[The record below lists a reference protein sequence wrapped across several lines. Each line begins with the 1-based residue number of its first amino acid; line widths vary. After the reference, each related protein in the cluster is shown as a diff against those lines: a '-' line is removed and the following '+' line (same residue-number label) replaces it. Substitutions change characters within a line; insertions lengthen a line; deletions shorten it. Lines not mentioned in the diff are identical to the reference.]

1 MSECSIEDI
10 LINYRT
16 TLEGVRSL
24 TPEEEELI
32 MNLSAAYL
40 KKQQEWKEE
49 GRQEGRQ
56 ELQVQAVMNGLRE
69 GVLPEMLAKMLGM
82 SIKQVE
88 ALRDRYES

>member
-1 MSECSIEDI
+1 
-10 LINYRT
+10 LTNYRT
-16 TLEGVRSL
+16 TLEASRSL

-56 ELQVQAVMNGLRE
+56 ELQIQAALNGLRE
-69 GVLPEMLAKMLGM
+69 GMLPEILAKMLGM
-82 SIKQVE
+82 AIEQIE
-88 ALRDRYES
+88 ALRDRV